1 MQYYSVIKKNEVMSF
16 AGKWTGIIT
25 LSKISQAQRAKY
37 HIFTHVESWRKMMI
51 IVDLIK
57 MWTIWRVRGGK
68 GREVGGEKD
77 RRKVSHL
84 L

>member
-37 HIFTHVESWRKMMI
+37 HIFAQSAESRPKEMDDTSVKW
-51 IVDLIK
+51 
-57 MWTIWRVRGGK
+57 GK
-68 GREVGGEKD
+68 GLFGCGK
-77 RRKVSHL
+77 
-84 L
+84 